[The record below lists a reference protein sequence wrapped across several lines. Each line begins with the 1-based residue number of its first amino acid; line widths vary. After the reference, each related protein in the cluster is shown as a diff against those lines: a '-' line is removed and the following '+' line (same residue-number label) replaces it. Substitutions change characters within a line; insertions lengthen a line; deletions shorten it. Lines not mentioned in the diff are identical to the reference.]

1 MRTPKNIAYAKH
13 AIAIADDIYNARAHA
28 GAPENPWVDNH
39 WRAVNHLKAAIQA
52 IASDCDE
59 TYRLLFRYHALAGRL
74 IVADAEERAG
84 LIDELIAT
92 WEGISSHD

>member
-1 MRTPKNIAYAKH
+1 
-13 AIAIADDIYNARAHA
+13 
-28 GAPENPWVDNH
+28 
-39 WRAVNHLKAAIQA
+39 
-52 IASDCDE
+52 
-59 TYRLLFRYHALAGRL
+59 LAGRL

>member
-13 AIAIADDIYNARAHA
+13 AIAIADNIYNAPTRA

>member
-13 AIAIADDIYNARAHA
+13 AIAIADDIYKARPYA

-39 WRAVNHLKAAIQA
+39 WRAITHLQSALMA
-52 IASDCDE
+52 IANDCAD